1 MGIFELYLFILCLNI
16 WVIFWE
22 VQAGK
27 MERFFFAGVSECWEC
42 WPSLPNPWIKDIRWA
57 MNVLGGR
64 EQRHWE
70 RKGKIFESYVCCL
83 EVVTSEM
90 MLSDL
95 IKSEDLYANLSFS
108 LGSWNALKP
117 FFSPL
122 LQKKAISH
130 ILDHDYSVLDSPKA
144 NQSFPKAAKSL
155 IKDQEEDKVVSSLL
169 QSRICQ
175 NLFENLL
182 GVSHWLFFLL
192 LLLLLYYLLFWGV
205 VSKCLK

>member
-117 FFSPL
+117 FFP
-122 LQKKAISH
+122 
-130 ILDHDYSVLDSPKA
+130 
-144 NQSFPKAAKSL
+144 
-155 IKDQEEDKVVSSLL
+155 
-169 QSRICQ
+169 
-175 NLFENLL
+175 
-182 GVSHWLFFLL
+182 
-192 LLLLLYYLLFWGV
+192 LYYRRKLSVTFWIMTILYWIPQRQINHFQRQL
-205 VSKCLK
+205 SPWLKIKRKTK